1 MYNGSSPKVT
11 NCIFKNTMYSM
22 YNSDTASPIV
32 TNCIFWGAELDMIEN
47 DFYAS
52 PVITYC
58 DIQFPTGYIFPG
70 TGNLNADPMFVDSAN
85 GDFHLQQGSPCI
97 DAGNNSAP
105 GLPATDI
112 DGDNRRI
119 DNPKVVDTGSGIPPI
134 VDMGVDEY
142 VWQVKIIPS
151 VPLLLL
157 DGNN

>member
-11 NCIFKNTMYSM
+11 NCIFKNTWYSM
-22 YNSDTASPIV
+22 YNSGTASPIV
-32 TNCIFWGAELDMIEN
+32 TNCIFWGGDLDMIEN
-47 DFYAS
+47 GFGAS

-58 DIQFPTGYIFPG
+58 DIQYPTGYIFPG

-97 DAGNNSAP
+97 DAGDNSAP

-119 DNPKVVDTGSGIPPI
+119 DNPRVADTGNGTAPI
-134 VDMGVDEY
+134 VDMGADEY
-142 VWQVKIIPS
+142 VWKVKFIPAIPS
-151 VPLLLL
+151 LLLN
-157 DGNN
+157 GSN